1 MNYQLGWWDIH
12 VSPPHNIKAT
22 NTGKVLLAHNPFLLT
37 SLAYLLIYGNV
48 GIYVIL
54 YACALAASAVALR
67 FPPFWAEDGDK
78 VSVDS
83 AMGE

>member
-1 MNYQLGWWDIH
+1 M
-12 VSPPHNIKAT
+12 
-22 NTGKVLLAHNPFLLT
+22 T

-67 FPPFWAEDGDK
+67 FPPFWAEDGEK